1 MTYISNIK
9 NNFNTIQNSF
19 LLKRSSDV
27 KEIFEKAFN
36 AIACVGS
43 YFVSKTSFQ
52 KSNLEDHGFELGK
65 KNIIE
70 INKATSKKRKYL
82 EYPRTLEHEK
92 ALKTVMEGMSSGGY
106 FQIAR
111 RAKSLYAAKDR
122 IHFEEKNG
130 EIHGVHP
137 LRQLGYICSKR
148 SLKEMLKIIMNYSG
162 KIAAVKNR
170 YIATMA
176 IVLDEAQK
184 NNQIVPMLKDFVDEI
199 SKVEKKTNSEKNK
212 LLNALSKIVKE
223 NDKNKWE
230 AFILALFK

>member
-1 MTYISNIK
+1 MTNVNTIQ

-19 LLKRSSDV
+19 LLKRCSDV

-106 FQIAR
+106 FQIAK
-111 RAKSLYAAKDR
+111 RAKSLYAARDK
-122 IHFEEKNG
+122 IQFEEKNG

-162 KIAAVKNR
+162 KIAVVKNR
-170 YIATMA
+170 YMA
-176 IVLDEAQK
+176 AMVIVLDEAQK
-184 NNQIVPMLKDFVDEI
+184 SNQIVLMLKDFVDEI
-199 SKVEKKTNSEKNK
+199 SKEEKRTNSEKNK
-212 LLNALSKIVKE
+212 LVKKINEIAKS
-223 NDKNKWE
+223 NNKDKWE
-230 AFILALFK
+230 AFILALLK